1 MESERRTQIERLAKE
16 IESLADRSDDGASA
30 DAVIIFGSE
39 AYNPFIEQL
48 RRYRALAPAFRA
60 ADGDE
65 RTPLE
70 SGVEL
75 ILESAMRARRTM
87 AEEVERVPLQRP
99 DARNSVY
106 YRLTEAKAYIDLHY
120 ERDITVEY
128 LAEVACVSQY
138 HFLRLF
144 RSVFEVTPY
153 RYLLLR
159 RLSKAAELLRT
170 STEPIGDIAIRVGF
184 ENLPVF
190 SDAFRKEYGVPPSK
204 YRKNPPIPEQNDN
217 ESTGK

>member
-1 MESERRTQIERLAKE
+1 MEPDRRTQIEQLAKE
-16 IESLADRSDDGASA
+16 MESLIDRSDDGASA
-30 DAVIIFGSE
+30 DAVIVFGSE

-48 RRYRALAPAFRA
+48 RRYRTLAPALRA
-60 ADGDE
+60 TEDDE

-99 DARNSVY
+99 DARHSVY
-106 YRLTEAKAYIDLHY
+106 YRLAEAKAYIDLHY

-159 RLSKAAELLRT
+159 RLSKAAELLRNSDT
-170 STEPIGDIAIRVGF
+170 PIGDIAIRVGF

-204 YRKNPPIPEQNDN
+204 YRKNPPASVSNDN
-217 ESTGK
+217 EMVGK